1 MHLTRRVRL
10 QLAIFGVISLV
21 GGAFMTISYLGLP
34 NMLWGGGHYRVDVE
48 LPSAAGLY
56 VSSNVT
62 YRGVEVG
69 RVDRVELTDTGVA
82 ARLSIGSDA
91 RIPGD
96 VDAQVHSQ
104 SAIGEQ
110 FVELVPRSSHGPPL
124 KDGDTIPLDHTS
136 IPPDVNELLTA
147 TNAGLEAIPND
158 NLRTA
163 IDESFTAV
171 GGLGPEL
178 SRLVKGTTALTADAR
193 ANLDAITA
201 VIDDSKPVLDSQAD
215 TSDSIQ
221 AWAANLAQI
230 TGELQ
235 TRDRDVSGLLDKGP
249 GGFDEA
255 RALLD
260 RLRPTLPILAANLA
274 SVADVA
280 VVYQPNLEQILVL
293 APQAV
298 QMVQGS
304 ELPDRY
310 GKYPGANLSFNTN
323 INLPPPCVTGFL
335 PANQARVPSEVNYPA
350 RPAGDLYCRVPQDS
364 PFNVRGARNAP
375 CETRPGKRAA
385 TVKECESDDN
395 YVPLNDGY
403 NWKGDPNATLTGQ
416 PVPQGAPQRA
426 PPPVASTTYDPA
438 TGKYIGPD
446 GQMYTQSDLS
456 RTAPPNPTWQDML
469 LPKGN

>member
-1 MHLTRRVRL
+1 
-10 QLAIFGVISLV
+10 
-21 GGAFMTISYLGLP
+21 MTISYLDVPKL
-34 NMLWGGGHYRVDVE
+34 LWGGGHYRVDAE
-48 LPSAAGLY
+48 LPNAAGLY
-56 VSSNVT
+56 VNSNVT

-69 RVDRVELTDTGVA
+69 TVDRVELTDTGVA

-91 RIPGD
+91 RIPAD
-96 VDAQVHSQ
+96 VEAQVHSQ

-110 FVELVPRSSHGPPL
+110 FVELIPRSGQGPSL
-124 KDGDTIPLDHTS
+124 KDGDTIPLDRTS

-178 SRLVKGTTALTADAR
+178 SRLVKGTTALTADAH
-193 ANLDAITA
+193 ANLDAITT
-201 VIDDSKPVLDSQAD
+201 VIDDAKPVLDTQAD

-221 AWAANLAQI
+221 AWAANLSKI

-235 TRDRDVSGLLDKGP
+235 TRDGDVSGLLNKGP

-255 RALLD
+255 RALFD

-298 QMVQGS
+298 SMVQGS
-304 ELPDRY
+304 ELADRY
-310 GKYPGANLSFNTN
+310 SKYPGSNLSFNTN
-323 INLPPPCVTGFL
+323 VNLPPPCVTGFL
-335 PANQARVPSEVNYPA
+335 PPNQARVPSEVDYPE
-350 RPAGDLYCRVPQDS
+350 RPTGDLYCRVPQDS

-385 TVKECESDDN
+385 TVKECESDEP

-403 NWKGDPNATLTGQ
+403 NWKGDPNATLSGQ
-416 PVPQGAPQRA
+416 PVPELSPQSA
-426 PPPVASTTYDPA
+426 PPPVASAIYDPA

-446 GQMYTQSDLS
+446 GQLYLQSDLS

-469 LPKGN
+469 LPKGH